1 MFSSQ
6 RRTRAGIN
14 IWPGFVDVLATV
26 LLTFVF
32 VILLFVIG
40 QFYLSGQLSD
50 RDAALARL
58 ETRIQQ
64 LADELSLERGTRARL
79 EERISDL
86 YEELH
91 ATLSQR
97 DELRREL
104 TLSEEQAASLRA
116 ELANL
121 EQQLEVSEETLS
133 LKLRELAS
141 LQADIAALREVRDEL
156 EAEVAGL
163 ATALQGAQR
172 ELGQIRDRNKALRAE
187 LADAEER
194 TMLAQ
199 ETIEDQD
206 IRIESLIAQVE
217 ERDRALHEQTQLTT
231 DATARLEAMQRQ
243 MEALREQIA
252 ALSEAL
258 DVSQQTVSAQRAE
271 IENLGERLN
280 VALAKK
286 VRELASYRSEFFG
299 RLRQVLGD
307 MEQIRIVGDRFM
319 FQSEL
324 FFDTASAEIGPEG
337 RRKLDQLADV
347 LMEVAQRIP
356 DDVPW
361 VLMVEGHTD
370 TRPISTEQF
379 PSNWELST
387 ARATNIVHYLIDQGV
402 PAERL
407 AAAGFGEYQPLVAG
421 NTPEAYARN
430 RRIEL
435 RLTSR

>member
-1 MFSSQ
+1 MASTQ
-6 RRTRAGIN
+6 RRARAGIN

-32 VILLFVIG
+32 VILLFVIA
-40 QFYLSGQLSD
+40 QSYLSGLLSD

-64 LADELSLERGTRARL
+64 LANELSLERGTRAKL
-79 EERISDL
+79 EERVSDL
-86 YEELH
+86 YENLH
-91 ATLSQR
+91 ATLTER
-97 DELRREL
+97 DELSQAL
-104 TLSEEQAASLRA
+104 TLSQQQAESLRS
-116 ELANL
+116 EIANL
-121 EQQLEVSEETLS
+121 EQELEVSEETLS

-156 EAEVAGL
+156 EAEVGRL
-163 ATALQGAQR
+163 SGALQGAQQQ
-172 ELGQIRDRNKALRAE
+172 LGQIRDRSKALRAE
-187 LADAEER
+187 LAEAEER
-194 TMLAQ
+194 TQLAQ

-206 IRIESLIAQVE
+206 IRIESLIAQIE
-217 ERDRALHEQTQLTT
+217 ERDRALDREQQLTA
-231 DATARLEAMQRQ
+231 DATARLESLRRQ
-243 MEALREQIA
+243 MDALREQLA
-252 ALSEAL
+252 ALSQAL
-258 DVSQQTVSAQRAE
+258 NVSQETVSAQRAE
-271 IENLGERLN
+271 IESLGERLN

-286 VRELASYRSEFFG
+286 VRELAGYRSEFFG

-307 MEQIRIVGDRFM
+307 MEAIRIVGDRFM

-347 LMEVAQRIP
+347 LMEVADRIP
-356 DDVPW
+356 DDIPW

-387 ARATNIVHYLIDQGV
+387 ARATNIVHYLIEQGV
-402 PAERL
+402 PADRL
-407 AAAGFGEYQPLVAG
+407 AAAGFGEYQPLVEG
-421 NTPEAYARN
+421 SGPEAWARN